1 MTAPPDV
8 VEGIEA
14 LLMRAE
20 SLSDP
25 KARELTTGLLRAV
38 LDVYGAAL
46 TRVTTIA
53 GETLTEELA
62 ADPHVSPLLLLHDL
76 HPWDTRTRLDRAL
89 EAVGVD
95 PAAVTVDDGD
105 GDWAAIATVRLPRTG
120 SASAPNRRAEI
131 EAAILRAAPEVE
143 RVEFTEPAHRRGK
156 PSAKTRWPIT

>member
-46 TRVTTIA
+46 SRVTTIA

-95 PAAVTVDDGD
+95 PADVTLNDGD
-105 GDWAAIATVRLPRTG
+105 GDWAAVATVRLRRTG
-120 SASAPNRRAEI
+120 RAPTPDRAEV
-131 EAAILRAAPEVE
+131 EAAILRAVPEVE
-143 RVEFTEPAHRRGK
+143 RVEFAEPPRRRRTLHPK
-156 PSAKTRWPIT
+156 TMWPSK